1 MAPQQQPWTI
11 AHLHSQEPDA
21 APYLNDDNW
30 DHETLA
36 STPSIRREMSP
47 KTTILRDSG
56 EPCGIIIAVDVD
68 AVESRSKRALKKLWK
83 IIRLILLSWR
93 QEKEYRSGGAS
104 QASTLQPS
112 LGVNGV
118 MV

>member
-1 MAPQQQPWTI
+1 MAPQQQPWTV
-11 AHLHSQEPDA
+11 AHLHSAEPEA
-21 APYLNDDNW
+21 APYLNDDW

-47 KTTILRDSG
+47 TTTILRDAG
-56 EPCGIIIAVDVD
+56 EPCGIIIAVDT
-68 AVESRSKRALKKLWK
+68 VENRSKRALKKLWK
-83 IIRLILLSWR
+83 MIRLILFSCR
-93 QEKEYRSGGAS
+93 QEKENRSGAS